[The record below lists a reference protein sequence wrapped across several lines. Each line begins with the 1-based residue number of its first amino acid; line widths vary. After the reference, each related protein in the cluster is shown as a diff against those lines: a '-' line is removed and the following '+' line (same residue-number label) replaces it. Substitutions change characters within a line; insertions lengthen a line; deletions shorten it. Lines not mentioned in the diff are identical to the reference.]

1 MELESEL
8 RTLAAEIDWPE
19 TPTLR
24 LRLEPRRRA
33 WRRPLLAV
41 IAVAAVGAA
50 AAFAVPQSRGA
61 ILRFFGFGAV
71 RVEFVG
77 KLPAAQERPF
87 SSDLGQTVSPSAAQQ
102 LLGQAPLLPPLASPP
117 PLHGSDR
124 IVSLLFVVQGAP
136 VLLSE
141 LNTGSGVF
149 LKKIAGTGT
158 VKWVQVGSEPG
169 LWFASGEHV
178 VVFPQA
184 PPRLA
189 GHVLV
194 WQEGKLTLRL
204 EGANLTLAQA
214 EKIARELR

>member
-8 RTLAAEIDWPE
+8 RALAAQIDWPE

-24 LRLEPRRRA
+24 LRLEPKRRS
-33 WRRPLLAV
+33 WRRPLLV
-41 IAVAAVGAA
+41 AVAVSVVGLA
-50 AAFAVPQSRGA
+50 AAFAIPQSRGA

-71 RVEFVG
+71 RVEFVS
-77 KLPAAQERPF
+77 KLPAAQERPLG
-87 SSDLGQTVSPSAAQQ
+87 SDLGRAVSPPAARQ

-117 PLHGSDR
+117 PLHASDR
-124 IVSLLFVVQGAP
+124 IVSLLFVVEGAP

-141 LNTGSGVF
+141 MNTGSGVF
-149 LKKIAGTGT
+149 LKKIAGAGT
-158 VKWVQVGSEPG
+158 VQWVQVGSEPA
-169 LWFASGEHV
+169 LWFAGGQHV

-194 WQEGKLTLRL
+194 WQQGKLTLRL
-204 EGANLTLAQA
+204 EGANLTLAEA
-214 EKIARELR
+214 KKIAGELR